1 MPNNERPQS
10 PRVAAFLN
18 KRLAEMDM
26 TRSDFIRKIQT
37 EFEVKHKMK
46 PPARNHLFKILNG
59 SSIAGE
65 KGLLPYIV
73 KSLKLEFDEV
83 QKLLVEDKMEAKFGF
98 TRLPKASP
106 IVQQIAAVVE
116 TLSKHDQEEILQIAK
131 MKAGQ

>member
-1 MPNNERPQS
+1 MAERPQS
-10 PRVAAFLN
+10 PRVAALLN
-18 KRLAEMDM
+18 KRLAELDM
-26 TRSDFIRKIQT
+26 TRSDFIRKLQT

-65 KGLLPYIV
+65 KGLLPFIV
-73 KSLKLEFDEV
+73 KSLKLEFEEV
-83 QKLLVEDKMEAKFGF
+83 KRLLDEDKMEAKFGF

-106 IVQQIAAVVE
+106 LVQQVAAVME
-116 TLSKHDQEEILQIAK
+116 SLGKKDQEELLQIAK

>member
-1 MPNNERPQS
+1 MGERPQS
-10 PRVAAFLN
+10 PRVAALLN
-18 KRLAEMDM
+18 KRLAELNM
-26 TRSDFIRKIQT
+26 TRSDFIRKLQT

-65 KGLLPYIV
+65 KGLLPFIV
-73 KSLKLEFDEV
+73 KSLKLEFEDV

-106 IVQQIAAVVE
+106 VVQQMAAVME
-116 TLSKHDQEEILQIAK
+116 SLSKKDQEELLMIAK